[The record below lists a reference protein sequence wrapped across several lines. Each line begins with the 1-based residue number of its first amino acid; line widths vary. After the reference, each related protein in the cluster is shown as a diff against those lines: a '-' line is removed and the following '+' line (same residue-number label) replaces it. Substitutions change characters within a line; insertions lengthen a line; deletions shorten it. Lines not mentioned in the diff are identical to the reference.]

1 MKKKKERHRIKM
13 GPWSLK
19 LSLKKH
25 LEKKQQQ
32 QQQQKT
38 KSNGKCGNYHGPLS
52 QEWIHG

>member
-1 MKKKKERHRIKM
+1 M

-19 LSLKKH
+19 LPLKKH

>member
-19 LSLKKH
+19 LPLKKH